1 MQKKKTEQVLSILKK
16 YLLLKENLGQNK
28 KKYKLILYLLCKI
41 RKGETNQIDMNAL
54 TETLNNVNLDN
65 INFND
70 EDISGAEKEELD
82 NFETS
87 DKLLKEI
94 ELSLSKQI
102 NSFFQENEDDE
113 KKLIEEDN
121 KDEDVKDENLSDNL
135 NEKDLNK
142 KRRYSI

>member
-41 RKGETNQIDMNAL
+41 RKGEANQIDMNAL
-54 TETLNNVNLDN
+54 TQTLNDVNLDN

-102 NSFFQENEDDE
+102 NSFFQENEDEE
-113 KKLIEEDN
+113 KKIKDEDN
-121 KDEDVKDENLSDNL
+121 KYEDIKEENLNDNL
-135 NEKDLNK
+135 DEKDLNK

>member
-1 MQKKKTEQVLSILKK
+1 M
-16 YLLLKENLGQNK
+16 
-28 KKYKLILYLLCKI
+28 YLLCKI
-41 RKGETNQIDMNAL
+41 RKGEANQIDMNAL
-54 TETLNNVNLDN
+54 TQTLNDVNLDN

-102 NSFFQENEDDE
+102 NSFFQENED
-113 KKLIEEDN
+113 N
-121 KDEDVKDENLSDNL
+121 KEEDVKDENNQNDYENSIEDDNK
-135 NEKDLNK
+135 N
-142 KRRYSI
+142 KRRNSI

>member
-1 MQKKKTEQVLSILKK
+1 M
-16 YLLLKENLGQNK
+16 
-28 KKYKLILYLLCKI
+28 YLLCKI
-41 RKGETNQIDMNAL
+41 RKGEANQIDMNAL
-54 TETLNNVNLDN
+54 TQTLNDVNLDN

-102 NSFFQENEDDE
+102 NSFFQENEDEE
-113 KKLIEEDN
+113 KKINDEDN
-121 KDEDVKDENLSDNL
+121 KDEDVKEENLNDNL
-135 NEKDLNK
+135 DEKDLNK